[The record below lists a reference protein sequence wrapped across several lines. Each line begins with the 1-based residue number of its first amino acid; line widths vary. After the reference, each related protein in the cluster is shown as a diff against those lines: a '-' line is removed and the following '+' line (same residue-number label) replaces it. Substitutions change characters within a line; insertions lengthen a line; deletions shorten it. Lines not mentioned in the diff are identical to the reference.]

1 MSVSPEEVQELAAEA
16 FTYLYPLVTMD
27 VTRTQLTD
35 MSSGRPDHAYPNS
48 FSHIKAFPAADF
60 REVVSPNFDTLY
72 SSAWLDLSQGPLVVH
87 VPDTAGRYYLL
98 PMLDMWTDVFAV
110 PGKRTSGTKQA
121 SFLISAPGW
130 SGHVPPGQVHLAA
143 PTSHVWIIGRVQT
156 NGPSDYPAVHAI
168 QSGMTIRT
176 INGGEPSHSQG
187 PTAAPAGLDLSEP
200 ALRVVN
206 KMGAVD
212 FFTYSNRL
220 LAQNPPHPTD
230 YSVLTRLKR
239 IGIGSHHSFDVSA
252 LGDGGVAALDAGKA
266 QALTHFAAM
275 LPTIGTVA
283 NGWSLNTSSI
293 GVYGN
298 YYLKRAIVTMVGL
311 GANPPE
317 DAIYPFA
324 IADSSGAPTTGGV
337 NYRLHFDTA
346 DLPPVGAFWSLTMYD
361 AEGFQIANPINR
373 FAIGNRDPLI
383 YQTDGSLDLSIQ
395 PDDPGG
401 DASANWLPS
410 PPSGSI
416 RMMLRL
422 YAPAPQA
429 LDGRW
434 LPPAITI
441 A

>member
-1 MSVSPEEVQELAAEA
+1 MSVSSDEVQELAAEA

-35 MSSGRPDHAYPNS
+35 MRAGNPHHAHPNS
-48 FSHIKAFPAADF
+48 FLHITSFPPADF
-60 REVVSPNFDTLY
+60 REVVAPNFDTLY
-72 SSAWLDLSQGPLVVH
+72 SAAWLDLSHGPLIVH

-98 PMLDMWTDVFAV
+98 PLLDMWTDVFAA
-110 PGKRTSGTKQA
+110 PGKRTSGTGEA
-121 SFLISAPGW
+121 SFLVSAPGW
-130 SGHVPPGQVHLAA
+130 SGRVPPGCVPLAS

-156 NGPSDYPAVHAI
+156 NGAVDYPAVHAV
-168 QSGMTIRT
+168 QAGMTIRT
-176 INGGEPSHSQG
+176 IDGGEPSHSQS

-206 KMGAVD
+206 GMGAVD
-212 FFTYSNRL
+212 FFTYGNRL
-220 LAQNPPHPTD
+220 LAQNSPHPTD
-230 YSVLTRLKR
+230 YSVLTRIKR
-239 IGIGSHHSFDVSA
+239 IGIGPHHSFDVSA
-252 LGDGGVAALDAGKA
+252 LGDDGAAALEAGKE
-266 QALTHFAAM
+266 QALAHFSTM
-275 LPTIGTVA
+275 LPKIGTIA

-298 YYLKRAIVTMVGL
+298 DYLKRAIVTMVGL

-324 IADSSGAPTTGGV
+324 VADSTGAPTTGGV
-337 NYRLHFDTA
+337 NYLLHFDAA
-346 DLPPVGAFWSLTMYD
+346 DLPPVAAFWSLTMYD
-361 AEGFQIANPINR
+361 AEGFQIANALNR
-373 FAIGNRDPLI
+373 FAIGDRDPLR
-383 YQTDGSLDLSIQ
+383 YATDGSLDLYIQ
-395 PDDPGG
+395 PEDPGG

-410 PPSGSI
+410 PASGSI

-422 YAPAPQA
+422 YAPAPQV